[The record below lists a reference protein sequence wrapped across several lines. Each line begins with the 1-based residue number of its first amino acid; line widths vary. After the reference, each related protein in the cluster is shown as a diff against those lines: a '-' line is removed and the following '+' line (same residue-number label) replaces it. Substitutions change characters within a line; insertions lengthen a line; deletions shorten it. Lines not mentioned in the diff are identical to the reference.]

1 MSERKIIVNK
11 SIVKTENL
19 TKRYKKSLAVDNL
32 NMNVKKGEVYAF
44 LGPNGAGKTTTLR
57 MLLSLTR
64 QTAGTGWV
72 LGKLLESHER
82 IRGVGGLIEYPAFYP
97 YLSGRRNLLI
107 MARYSG
113 VLSSRVDTVLE
124 QVELTKSAKA
134 KFKTYSLGMKQ
145 RLGIAAALLKDPEL
159 LILDEPTN
167 GLDPKGMSEIRT
179 LIRKLSDENRTV
191 LLSSHMLGEVEQICD
206 RVGIIHN
213 GKLVVES
220 TVDEL
225 RGQSQI
231 YVIATPEASAI
242 QILNEMQ
249 IGEVQEKDDAIIV
262 DANPSLT
269 GDIIKKLTENNI
281 EVNELRS
288 IEHTLEDIFM
298 ELTENDTSS
307 QKRAG
312 RSEERRVGK
321 EWRKRWRQE
330 E

>member
-32 NMNVKKGEVYAF
+32 NMNVKKGEVYGF

-64 QTAGTGWV
+64 QTSGTGWV
-72 LGKLLESHER
+72 LGKSLENHER

-213 GKLVVES
+213 GKLVVEGKI
-220 TVDEL
+220 DEL

-231 YVIATPEASAI
+231 YVRATPEASAI

-269 GDIIKKLTENNI
+269 GNIIKKLTENNI

-307 QKRAG
+307 QKKAG
-312 RSEERRVGK
+312 VVK
-321 EWRKRWRQE
+321 C
-330 E
+330 

>member
-11 SIVKTENL
+11 SIVETENL
-19 TKRYKKSLAVDNL
+19 TKRYKRSLAVDNL
-32 NMNVKKGEVYAF
+32 NMNVKKGEVYGF

-64 QTAGTGWV
+64 QTSGTGWV
-72 LGKLLESHER
+72 LGKSLENHER

-312 RSEERRVGK
+312 EV
-321 EWRKRWRQE
+321 
-330 E
+330 

>member
-1 MSERKIIVNK
+1 
-11 SIVKTENL
+11 
-19 TKRYKKSLAVDNL
+19 
-32 NMNVKKGEVYAF
+32 F

-64 QTAGTGWV
+64 QTSGTGWV
-72 LGKLLESHER
+72 LGKSLENHER

-167 GLDPKGMSEIRT
+167 GLDPI
-179 LIRKLSDENRTV
+179 
-191 LLSSHMLGEVEQICD
+191 
-206 RVGIIHN
+206 GIIHN
-213 GKLVVES
+213 GKLLVES

-249 IGEVQEKDDAIIV
+249 IGEVQEKDDDNKV
-262 DANPSLT
+262 EANT
-269 GDIIKKLTENNI
+269 
-281 EVNELRS
+281 
-288 IEHTLEDIFM
+288 
-298 ELTENDTSS
+298 
-307 QKRAG
+307 
-312 RSEERRVGK
+312 
-321 EWRKRWRQE
+321 
-330 E
+330 

>member
-32 NMNVKKGEVYAF
+32 NMNVKKGEVYGF

-64 QTAGTGWV
+64 QTSGTGWV
-72 LGKLLESHER
+72 LGKSLENHER

-191 LLSSHMLGEVEQICD
+191 LLSSHMLGEVEKICD

-231 YVIATPEASAI
+231 YVRATPEASAI

-307 QKRAG
+307 QKKAG
-312 RSEERRVGK
+312 EV
-321 EWRKRWRQE
+321 
-330 E
+330 

>member
-32 NMNVKKGEVYAF
+32 NMNVKKGEVYGF

-64 QTAGTGWV
+64 QTSGTGWV
-72 LGKLLESHER
+72 LGKSLENHER

-307 QKRAG
+307 QKKAG
-312 RSEERRVGK
+312 EV
-321 EWRKRWRQE
+321 
-330 E
+330 

>member
-32 NMNVKKGEVYAF
+32 NMNVKKGEVYGF

-64 QTAGTGWV
+64 QTSGTGWV
-72 LGKLLESHER
+72 LGKSLENHER

-159 LILDEPTN
+159 LIFDEPTN

-307 QKRAG
+307 QKKAG
-312 RSEERRVGK
+312 EV
-321 EWRKRWRQE
+321 
-330 E
+330 

>member
-32 NMNVKKGEVYAF
+32 NMNVKKGEVYGF

-64 QTAGTGWV
+64 QTSGTGWV
-72 LGKLLESHER
+72 LGKSLENHER

-312 RSEERRVGK
+312 EV
-321 EWRKRWRQE
+321 
-330 E
+330 